1 MSKLQ
6 LLHGSAVQ
14 NELASDSNVEVFRYE
29 LNKFGV
35 GALLTLGLLFLLAAF
50 GTWLATRLVGLP
62 WKLAFGAMILAG
74 LTFCSMA
81 SYWIN
86 FVRDSFVATGAS
98 GLWIGGK
105 DRAWKI
111 DWSLLNAR
119 ALGLHNLELSPLK
132 GVLQIEVGGQNIKLP
147 LFNAFAYLLDI
158 QNFMFFVLN
167 YIKENHDEVKAESTL
182 QAEPGDEVSS
192 DDVDDEITQE
202 SEHITRE

>member
-29 LNKFGV
+29 INKFGV
-35 GALLTLGLLFLLAAF
+35 GALLTLGLLFLLGAF
-50 GTWLATRLVGLP
+50 GTWLMTKLGGLP

-74 LTFCSMA
+74 LSLISMA
-81 SYWIN
+81 SYWLN

-98 GLWIGGK
+98 ALWIGGK

-111 DWSLLNAR
+111 DWSLLNVR

-132 GVLQIEVGGQNIKLP
+132 GALQIEVGGQSIKLP

-167 YIKENHDEVKAESTL
+167 YIKENHDEVNGEGATQIE
-182 QAEPGDEVSS
+182 QYDEDLL
-192 DDVDDEITQE
+192 DDSDEITQE
-202 SEHITRE
+202 SEYTTKE

>member
-14 NELASDSNVEVFRYE
+14 NELGSDSNVEIFRYE

-35 GALLTLGLLFLLAAF
+35 GALLTLGLLFLLGAF
-50 GTWLATRLVGLP
+50 GIWLSTRLAGMP

-74 LTFCSMA
+74 VTFCSMA

-86 FVRDSFVATGAS
+86 FVRDSFVATTAS
-98 GLWIGGK
+98 ALWIGGK

-132 GVLQIEVGGQNIKLP
+132 GVLLIEVGGQNIKLP

-167 YIKENHDEVKAESTL
+167 YIKENHDEVNGESTTEIEP
-182 QAEPGDEVSS
+182 AEETLFENVA
-192 DDVDDEITQE
+192 EISQE
-202 SEHITRE
+202 SEIITKE